1 MKKSLIIAQGT
12 VARHFIS
19 RVAELHSSDNFYDIV
34 CSSHERPPSIK
45 TDNIKFFNIDPT
57 SYLKLSQIYT
67 NDITQVIVV
76 MDYRKEAIYSIEN
89 IRRLSKN
96 LQILVLDKWDLEIDD
111 PHTMLISS
119 NDFLANR
126 MVDYLPDVPVI
137 AQNVGLGEGEIMEVL
152 VPFGSSYVYRR
163 VSSISQNDWHISA
176 IYRSNQLLLITKER
190 LILPN
195 DLLLLVGKPSV
206 LKMIYRSIKRE
217 LGQFPAPY
225 GHNLYLYIDM
235 SREKE
240 TDIYN
245 LVRRAIYV
253 HTRFHHKLIIKID
266 NPTDISV
273 LQGIKAYS
281 NYEINIDI
289 NFSKRSVGQFL
300 LSDVSMHKVG
310 LIMISSVMFSDFNLR
325 NILYQTNVP
334 VLSIAKNSLID
345 VDSAA
350 LMINNPAQTEYIST
364 TVFDL
369 SSQLNLHLKIYNDT
383 AESSKESDEVI
394 EHYRNLST
402 IFSKSIKI
410 INHEQNP
417 IRLLRTQKNFLHCLP
432 FNHKVLQ
439 KRYSSIFSTD
449 SDELYYKLN
458 NFHQIFIPVT
468 I

>member
-1 MKKSLIIAQGT
+1 VKKSLIIAQGT

-34 CSSHERPPSIK
+34 CTSNEKPPSIK

-67 NDITQVIVV
+67 NDITQVIII
-76 MDYRKEAIYSIEN
+76 MDYRKEAVYSIEN
-89 IRRLSKN
+89 IRRLSKS
-96 LQILVLDKWDLEIDD
+96 LQVLVLDKWDLKLDD

-176 IYRSNQLLLITKER
+176 IYRSNQLLLVTKER

-206 LKMIYRSIKRE
+206 LKMIYKSIKRD
-217 LGQFPAPY
+217 QFPAPY

-281 NYEINIDI
+281 NYEIDIDI
-289 NFSKRSVGQFL
+289 NFSQRPVEKFL
-300 LSDVSMHKVG
+300 LSDISRYKIG
-310 LIMISSVMFSDFNLR
+310 LIMLSSVVFSDFDLR
-325 NILYQTNVP
+325 NLLHQTNVP

-345 VDSAA
+345 VNSVA
-350 LMINNPAQTEYIST
+350 LIINDPGQTEHIST

-383 AESSKESDEVI
+383 SEHINENDEVI

-410 INHEQNP
+410 IDHQQNP
-417 IRLLRTQKNFLHCLP
+417 IRLLRTQKNFLQCLP

-439 KRYSSIFSTD
+439 KRYSSVFSTD
-449 SDELYYKLN
+449 PDELFYKLN
-458 NFHQIFIPVT
+458 SFHQIFIPVT